1 MKLYIN
7 TSDSTKVVVGLG
19 EEKVE
24 RDARVQKSQMLL
36 SIINEELEKRGK
48 KINDVKE
55 VEVFL
60 GPGSF
65 TGLRVG
71 VTVANAL
78 GWSLQIPVN
87 GKKQLVEPVYQ

>member
-7 TSDSTKVVVGLG
+7 TSDSTKVVVGLDN
-19 EEKVE
+19 EKVE

-36 SIINEELEKRGK
+36 SIISEELEKRGK
-48 KINDVKE
+48 KIKDVKE

>member
-7 TSDSTKVVVGLG
+7 TSQSDKIIVGIDN
-19 EEKVE
+19 EKVE
-24 RDARVQKSQMLL
+24 RDSKVQRSQMLL
-36 SIINEELEKRGK
+36 SIISEELDKRGK

-78 GWSLQIPVN
+78 GWSLKIPVN
-87 GKKQLVEPVYQ
+87 GKKQMVEPVYQ